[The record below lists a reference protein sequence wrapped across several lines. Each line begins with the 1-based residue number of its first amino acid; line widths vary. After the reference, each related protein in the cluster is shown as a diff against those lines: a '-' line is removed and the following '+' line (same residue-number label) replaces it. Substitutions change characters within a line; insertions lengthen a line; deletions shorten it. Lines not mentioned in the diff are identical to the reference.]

1 MERKED
7 CKKQSTS
14 KRKIK
19 NLRIERREKKC
30 KRKETKNEQTNE
42 K

>member
-14 KRKIK
+14 KGKKK
-19 NLRIERREKKC
+19 NLRIERE
-30 KRKETKNEQTNE
+30 KRKEI
-42 K
+42 